1 VIVGF
6 DFAEDRINLPGTVT
20 GIAAD
25 TSGALSAASFDA
37 DLAAALGSFQ
47 ANSAVLFTPDSGD
60 LAGRHFLVV
69 DADGDGAYQANA
81 DFVFELEN
89 PVGTL
94 PATPDFF
101 V

>member
-47 ANSAVLFTPDSGD
+47 AGSAVLFTPDSGD
-60 LAGRHFLVV
+60 LAGRHFLIV
-69 DADGDGAYQANA
+69 DADGDGAYQPNL
-81 DFVFELEN
+81 DFVFELVD
-89 PVGTL
+89 PVGAL